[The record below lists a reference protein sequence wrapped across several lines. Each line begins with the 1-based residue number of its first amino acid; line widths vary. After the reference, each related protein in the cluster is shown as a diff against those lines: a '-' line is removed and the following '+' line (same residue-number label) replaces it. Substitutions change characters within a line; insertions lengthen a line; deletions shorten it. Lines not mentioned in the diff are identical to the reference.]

1 MTIGEKMYGLPLR
14 KGFSM
19 KVKQGIHLNR
29 PDMHIIAEELGVTE
43 NDVLIKD
50 GVLTVYNTSATC
62 QEIIDD
68 KALKIFVAMAVDI
81 SPEDLSDLKEVEEER
96 VKMDFDLSEFED
108 DD

>member
-1 MTIGEKMYGLPLR
+1 MYGLPLR

-29 PDMHIIAEELGVTE
+29 PDMHNIAEDLGVTE
-43 NDVLIKD
+43 NDVFIKD
-50 GVLTVYNTSATC
+50 GILTVYNTSATC

-68 KALKIFVAMAVDI
+68 NALIAFVAMAVEL
-81 SPEDLSDLKEVEEER
+81 SPDNFSDLKEVEEER
-96 VKMDFDLSEFED
+96 VKMDFDLSDFED

>member
-1 MTIGEKMYGLPLR
+1 MYGLPLR
-14 KGFSM
+14 KGFTL

-29 PDMHIIAEELGVTE
+29 PDMHEIAEELGVTE
-43 NDVLIKD
+43 NDVFIKD

-68 KALKIFVAMAVDI
+68 NALAIFIAMAVDI
-81 SPEDLSDLKEVEEER
+81 SPDDLSDLKAVEEEPM
-96 VKMDFDLSEFED
+96 KMDFDLADFED